1 MVVRL
6 LPPSV
11 TTSRPINERDRPD
24 CKEND
29 AHRVDAEATGSPETA
44 NSKIAPTTTSTTP
57 EPNKP
62 VLAVRFMVLSSL
74 PPRSS
79 LMMILPAWILAETPS
94 LGFDGTGACL
104 GQPRAGILS
113 QDDATARLDDGRDRE
128 MVTILLDV
136 GFFGVVLVMVWLAW
150 AEEQWL
156 ARDDAKRARLERQGW
171 RELAEATDSAE
182 PEPST
187 SSDGWNRAA

>member
-1 MVVRL
+1 
-6 LPPSV
+6 
-11 TTSRPINERDRPD
+11 
-24 CKEND
+24 
-29 AHRVDAEATGSPETA
+29 
-44 NSKIAPTTTSTTP
+44 
-57 EPNKP
+57 
-62 VLAVRFMVLSSL
+62 
-74 PPRSS
+74 
-79 LMMILPAWILAETPS
+79 
-94 LGFDGTGACL
+94 
-104 GQPRAGILS
+104 
-113 QDDATARLDDGRDRE
+113 